1 MVTRKQIEAATD
13 KLEKTKMAYYRELFN
28 VKRGL
33 SGKNLKNKSK
43 AYNSAS
49 DKVKL
54 LTLQYNEE
62 QGITPKS
69 QGEIWSE
76 SFRKDFPISRG
87 SSEAFEQEK
96 AAREYLTKLVKQ
108 QDLDDLEDALQV
120 QESKRFKGYTKDPSE
135 ITVPKRKEAV
145 PVREAF
151 PDIMPTP
158 YEGVS
163 GLTGPELYTSTS
175 KPSTTSPSFDRDK
188 DIFHQI
194 AYGISKLTGQDPS
207 VELIYPGDKRYG
219 SSEEEDEM
227 VKYLKKGGK
236 VKKKKK
242 SKKKYTSKK
251 KYAMNRGGMASVR
264 KPTRA

>member
-1 MVTRKQIEAATD
+1 MDLLKKYDDAVEEFSKFPKGRTTGPGKKLYDKMIAA
-13 KLEKTKMAYYRELFN
+13 KRAYEKAAGIQEPETPLGPRLAKSFQKFLGVGEKGGLN
-28 VKRGL
+28 VGP
-33 SGKNLKNKSK
+33 S
-43 AYNSAS
+43 
-49 DKVKL
+49 
-54 LTLQYNEE
+54 T
-62 QGITPKS
+62 T
-69 QGEIWSE
+69 
-76 SFRKDFPISRG
+76 
-87 SSEAFEQEK
+87 AFIQEK

-120 QESKRFKGYTKDPSE
+120 QESKRFKGYKDPT

-145 PVREAF
+145 PVVESDPFISPGNLEKALQEQESKRF
-151 PDIMPTP
+151 
-158 YEGVS
+158 EG
-163 GLTGPELYTSTS
+163 YS
-175 KPSTTSPSFDRDK
+175 KTQEDTSPDFNRDK

-207 VELIYPGDKRYG
+207 VDLIYPGDKGYG

-251 KYAMNRGGMASVR
+251 KYSMNRGGVASVR

>member
-120 QESKRFKGYTKDPSE
+120 QESKRFKGYKDPT

-145 PVREAF
+145 RLIESDPSISPGNLEKALQVQE
-151 PDIMPTP
+151 
-158 YEGVS
+158 
-163 GLTGPELYTSTS
+163 S
-175 KPSTTSPSFDRDK
+175 KRFKGYSKTQEDTSPSFDRDK